1 MSNSKTWAREFA
13 EGFDEMVEAQEATIA
28 QTRSDYIMDEGVN
41 KGHTIHEIARA
52 LGEYSSHA
60 PSQSTIQRWID
71 IAGISVG
78 LGDPPDAFG
87 GSPKIGSPALS
98 AAIAASGVK
107 MPDEDDEYVQHYIAE
122 GATPDVAKRIAR
134 GERVGEWLRDND
146 GWNMEKQRINP
157 SLQPVRSGAM
167 ALRSWLTRWTTWMG
181 RTGDFVMFLQ
191 STKQDQM
198 GDSTVHKQLYRF
210 AAQLEK
216 QAERFEIGYEKSQAR
231 KKAKKN

>member
-1 MSNSKTWAREFA
+1 MGYSKTWAREFA
-13 EGFDEMVEAQEATIA
+13 EGFNEIVEAQTHQLSE
-28 QTRSDYIMDEGVN
+28 YVVVEGIN
-41 KGHTIHEIARA
+41 EGHDIKEIVRA
-52 LGEYSSHA
+52 LGEYGKTR
-60 PSQSTIQRWID
+60 PSQTTIQRWID
-71 IAGISVG
+71 KYGIAVG
-78 LGDPPDAFG
+78 LGG
-87 GSPKIGSPALS
+87 GDTPGVPLAISSTNLLD
-98 AAIAASGVK
+98 AIAASGVK
-107 MPDEDDEYVQHYIAE
+107 MPNEDDEYVQHYIAE

-146 GWNMEKQRINP
+146 GWDMEKDRVKTK
-157 SLQPVRSGAM
+157 SLAPSGAM
-167 ALRSWLTRWTTWMG
+167 LLRTWLTRWTTWMG

-231 KKAKKN
+231 KKAKRH